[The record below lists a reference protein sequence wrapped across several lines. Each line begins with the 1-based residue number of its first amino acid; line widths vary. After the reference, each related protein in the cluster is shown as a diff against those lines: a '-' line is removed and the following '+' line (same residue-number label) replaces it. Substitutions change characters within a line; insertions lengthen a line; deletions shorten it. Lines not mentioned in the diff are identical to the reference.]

1 MVTVKRDKKHE
12 CGLAIDSIVIP
23 GTLAIAGVT
32 RIQALQNNLDSRLH
46 GNDEFRSL
54 TVSVAEI
61 R

>member
-32 RIQALQNNLDSRLH
+32 RNPGDS
-46 GNDEFRSL
+46 E
-54 TVSVAEI
+54 
-61 R
+61 